1 MPIGGVLIGLH
12 AGDHMKIDA
21 LPRSEHP
28 DVLLRPLARSDLD
41 AWYAYLKRPEVFQHT
56 SWNLRSRDDLL
67 PLFDEFDSASADSA
81 RRLAIVENRSQEL
94 IGTIGFHTVSSVHRT
109 AEIAYDLSPHYWGRG
124 IASSLCATVTTWS
137 FSTYGFFR
145 VQATVLQANT
155 RSAKV
160 LQRCHFRYEGLLRS
174 FRMVRGTPGDFALY
188 SRLATD

>member
-28 DVLLRPLARSDLD
+28 DVSLRPLARSDLD

-56 SWNLRSRDDLL
+56 SWNLLSRDDLL

-94 IGTIGFHTVSSVHRT
+94 IGTIGFHTVCSVH
-109 AEIAYDLSPHYWGRG
+109 L
-124 IASSLCATVTTWS
+124 
-137 FSTYGFFR
+137 
-145 VQATVLQANT
+145 
-155 RSAKV
+155 
-160 LQRCHFRYEGLLRS
+160 
-174 FRMVRGTPGDFALY
+174 
-188 SRLATD
+188 